1 MPSDQIEV
9 STSVE
14 HPLGDGSGVTVIHEA
29 PPATVI
35 HTTTGPAARQ
45 VVGLLLFLV
54 GLALAGVTAF
64 RISTTLGIGYVAVV
78 LIIMGAA
85 LSYENDATSEEA

>member
-1 MPSDQIEV
+1 
-9 STSVE
+9 
-14 HPLGDGSGVTVIHEA
+14 
-29 PPATVI
+29 
-35 HTTTGPAARQ
+35 

-54 GLALAGVTAF
+54 GLVLAGVTAF

>member
-14 HPLGDGSGVTVIHEA
+14 HPLGDGSGVTVVHEA
-29 PPATVI
+29 PPIGATPA
-35 HTTTGPAARQ
+35 TAKPAARQ
-45 VVGLLLFLV
+45 VAGLLLFLV
-54 GLALAGVTAF
+54 GLVLAGVTAF